1 MSGSKLSQILRE
13 PLFHFLLIGAA
24 IFALYE
30 YFAPAEEQ
38 EQERTVVVTS
48 GEIQAMADT
57 WKRLWNRPPTEEE
70 LAGAIQQHGGE
81 VILYR
86 EALAMG
92 LDQDD
97 VVIRRRLK
105 QKVEFLSQ
113 DLMVPPDPTE
123 EQERQWF
130 EKHIDNYA
138 DPDLYTITH
147 IFFDPD
153 KGDDTILQQ
162 AQALRDEL
170 NALDAMP
177 EDITGY
183 GDRFMLQNY
192 YPGRT
197 ELELR
202 KLFGSGFVDSLMKL
216 EPGQWHGPVL
226 SGYGVHVVVVNS
238 ISPSPPPG
246 FDAAREQVRQDWID
260 AERER
265 LNNQFIDALLARYEV
280 IVEETP
286 VAVIGAGGGATR

>member
-38 EQERTVVVTS
+38 VQERTVVVTS

-57 WKRLWNRPPTEEE
+57 WRRLWNRPPTEEE
-70 LAGAIQQHGGE
+70 LAGAIQQHVEE

-130 EKHIDNYA
+130 EAHIDNYTE
-138 DPDLYTITH
+138 PDLYTITH
-147 IFFDPD
+147 VFFDPD

-162 AQALRDEL
+162 AEALRDEL

-202 KLFGSGFVDSLMKL
+202 KLFGSGFVDSLLKL
-216 EPGQWHGPVL
+216 EAGLWHGPVL
-226 SGYGVHVVVVNS
+226 SGYGVHVVMVNS
-238 ISPSPPPG
+238 ISPSPPPSLET
-246 FDAAREQVRQDWID
+246 AREQVRQDWID
-260 AERER
+260 SERER
-265 LNNQFIDALLARYEV
+265 LNTQFIDALLARYEV

-286 VAVIGAGGGATR
+286 VAIIGAGGGATR